1 MYQTARML
9 AITLS
14 RNALAVCM
22 TRLAMRPAKSF
33 WKNGQFCRTTCQW
46 LCQRIMLVTPG
57 ISAFWRINMSARLE
71 RADEEHESHH
81 AGEQGPLRVESR
93 LAVDGLHQRNQLPYE
108 HRDHRVDQRHG
119 QAGHEHKRVPALGL
133 AHEVPVKG
141 DESRRRLARTR
152 ARRSADA

>member
-9 AITLS
+9 AITDS

-57 ISAFWRINMSARLE
+57 ISAFWRINMSARLASG
-71 RADEEHESHH
+71 RTMSTSATMPTSK
-81 AGEQGPLRVESR
+81 
-93 LAVDGLHQRNQLPYE
+93 
-108 HRDHRVDQRHG
+108 
-119 QAGHEHKRVPALGL
+119 GHC
-133 AHEVPVKG
+133 
-141 DESRRRLARTR
+141 R
-152 ARRSADA
+152 ARAAWRSTVSISDTSRPMNTGITVSINATPRLVTNMSAYQRLVWRTKCQ